1 MSVVRVSGKSV
12 DEKTFCV
19 KCGVNLNVD
28 TVFTLYVSYSV
39 RGRGGG
45 GGGGGGGGEF
55 GSQLPYLG
63 GGGGEN

>member
-45 GGGGGGGGEF
+45 GGGGGGWRIRKSTSIF
-55 GSQLPYLG
+55 G